1 MAVLTI
7 DWKTMDK
14 LPALE
19 APVLT
24 GTTEGEETSA
34 PVASPALAPADRPY
48 LLWIQDPNGTGEGF
62 DQVEKVILADDKVAI
77 GSHAFTC
84 VKMTPDQAKEDPV
97 LKEKGGKEVPR
108 LVLVSADQKTVT
120 ALEKGRLS
128 VGGTFDAMK
137 AIANKFYKN
146 DFDKAVRELRS
157 TLTEY
162 DKINGE
168 RSVLQEKEKRAK
180 EKELSAS
187 EKKDIES
194 KRAELDKRQA
204 AAEAQ
209 HKKIWDLKPKAAA

>member
-7 DWKTMDK
+7 DWKTMEK
-14 LPALE
+14 LPALD
-19 APVLT
+19 APVVT
-24 GTTEGEETSA
+24 GESEEQAAKAAA
-34 PVASPALAPADRPY
+34 PTPAERPF
-48 LLWIQDPNGTGEGF
+48 LLWINDPNATGEGF

-84 VKMTPDQAKEDPV
+84 VKMTPEQAKEDPV

-108 LVLVSADQKTVT
+108 LVLVSADHKTVT

-128 VGGTFDAMK
+128 VGGCYDAMK
-137 AIANKFYKN
+137 ATANKFYKN
-146 DFDKAVRELRS
+146 DFDKAVRELRA

-168 RSVLQEKEKRAK
+168 RSVLEDKEKRAK